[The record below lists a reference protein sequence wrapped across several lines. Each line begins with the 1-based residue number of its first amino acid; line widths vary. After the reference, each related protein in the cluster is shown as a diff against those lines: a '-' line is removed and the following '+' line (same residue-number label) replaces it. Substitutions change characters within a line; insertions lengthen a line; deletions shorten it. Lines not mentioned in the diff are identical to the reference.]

1 MYMIIDITSFCHI
14 NWEVVAFKLF
24 VLETVLS
31 GSSLQAQGPFWHF
44 VKVFELYL
52 NYLKK
57 GTLGN
62 VPFYLSD
69 NAAMREGVLNSLQVV

>member
-1 MYMIIDITSFCHI
+1 MYMIIDITPFCHI

-24 VLETVLS
+24 VLETILS

-52 NYLKK
+52 NHLKRYTRQRSFLLV
-57 GTLGN
+57 GQCC
-62 VPFYLSD
+62 
-69 NAAMREGVLNSLQVV
+69 NAGRGFELLASC